1 MRRVVWESRRGI
13 AIGEIARKEV
23 GRNEGERHI
32 ERASERERKS
42 DKQAGTQ
49 TLIQK
54 DRLELYEKGSLLD
67 EGRL

>member
-1 MRRVVWESRRGI
+1 VRRVVWESRRGI

-42 DKQAGTQ
+42 DKQTGTQ
-49 TLIQK
+49 TLYSDDTK
-54 DRLELYEKGSLLD
+54 
-67 EGRL
+67 